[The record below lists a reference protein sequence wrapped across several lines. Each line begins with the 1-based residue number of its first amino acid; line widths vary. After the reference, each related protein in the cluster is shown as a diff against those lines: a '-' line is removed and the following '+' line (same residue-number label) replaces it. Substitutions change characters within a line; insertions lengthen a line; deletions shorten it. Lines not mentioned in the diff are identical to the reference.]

1 MSNHYAEKILEAY
14 KSGTIN
20 KYMLKKLLSV
30 VESGVTED
38 LCGELLAD
46 AQEASSAGVH
56 SDEDYNAYFFAGNFV
71 DEILNDTFGIK
82 SSPENK
88 KEICRYIVSN
98 KGEDYTLDNL
108 TDYRLLIHK
117 WLCDRLD
124 KKAHPNIGGMPDRMP
139 QYNIDKWISTLK
151 NIYSSLRAQKISRE
165 DAINRHTAS
174 WDVDEKHNFK
184 SWMRYFEEGTPEK
197 YNVKVAQLVKEALG
211 TSELPPLPQSW
222 YVRNDEERPSIS
234 TYKKPEQTE
243 KERSFEQAKLLKS
256 KMRSRLRS
264 LKRLVEKYCDVLSS
278 QNLDHV
284 YDEMYALDKSINK
297 LDVYASIEDCII
309 RSANR
314 MERMGFPEGANFL
327 KTAVEPEANSKQ
339 QEGNE
344 DVLQALPPAV
354 PQEPDLPQQAKVG
367 VDTIINRLAGVS
379 KKLKSRD
386 TIREL
391 ASIDILLNDI
401 GLASYFPELTDAQSK
416 LIEAYGYASNKIEAI
431 IAKLR
436 GTGTTSPQSMTPTPQ
451 GKKAPSPQQPVLPP
465 ATVQT
470 PAKTPKKMET
480 GDMMEKPVGEIQ
492 QTLPEKKER

>member
-14 KSGTIN
+14 KAGAIN

-30 VESGVTED
+30 IESGVTED
-38 LCGELLAD
+38 LCGELLLD
-46 AQEASSAGVH
+46 AQAASDAGVH
-56 SDEDYNAYFFAGNFV
+56 SDDDYSAYFFAGNFV
-71 DEILNDTFGIK
+71 DEILDDTFGIK
-82 SSPENK
+82 ASPEHK
-88 KEICRYIVSN
+88 KDVCRYIVSN
-98 KGEDYTLDNL
+98 KSEDYTLDNL

-124 KKAHPNIGGMPDRMP
+124 KKAHPNMGGMPERRP

-151 NIYSSLRAQKISRE
+151 KIYASLRTQEMSRE

-174 WDVDEKHNFK
+174 WDVDERYNFR
-184 SWMRYFEEGTPEK
+184 SWVRYFEEGTPEK
-197 YNVKVAQLVKEALG
+197 YNVKVAHLNKEALDID
-211 TSELPPLPQSW
+211 LPALPQSW
-222 YVRNDEERPSIS
+222 YARDEERPSIS
-234 TYKKPEQTE
+234 TFKKPEQTE
-243 KERSFEQAKLLKS
+243 REKSFEQAKMLKL

-264 LKRLVEKYCDVLSS
+264 LRRLVEKYCDALSS
-278 QNLDHV
+278 QNLDHI
-284 YDEMYALDKSINK
+284 YDEMFALDKSINK
-297 LDVYASIEDCII
+297 LDVYASIEDCVI

-314 MERMGFPEGANFL
+314 MERFGFPEGAVFL
-327 KTAVEPEANSKQ
+327 KTAVEPQ
-339 QEGNE
+339 QSSGNE

-436 GTGTTSPQSMTPTPQ
+436 GTGTTTPQSMKPTPQ
-451 GKKAPSPQQPVLPP
+451 GKSAPSPQQPVLPP

-470 PAKTPKKMET
+470 PAKAPKKMET
-480 GDMMEKPVGEIQ
+480 GGLMEKPVGEVQ